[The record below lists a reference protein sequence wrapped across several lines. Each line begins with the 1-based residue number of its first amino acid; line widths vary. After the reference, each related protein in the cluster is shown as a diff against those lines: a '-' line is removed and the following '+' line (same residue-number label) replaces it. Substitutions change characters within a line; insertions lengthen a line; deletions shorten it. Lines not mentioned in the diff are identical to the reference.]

1 MLTGS
6 MSPALVT
13 MAANTLMS
21 RRKRKD
27 DLSKLSSCSREFSVR
42 SGVLPWHAL
51 LLNSRSLLRDR
62 RD

>member
-1 MLTGS
+1 MSTGS

-13 MAANTLMS
+13 MAADTMMS

-27 DLSKLSSCSREFSVR
+27 NFLKLSSRSREFSVR
-42 SGVLPWHAL
+42 SGVLPWHTL
-51 LLNSRSLLRDR
+51 LFNSRSLLGDR